1 MPVTQESGLESNQPR
16 LSLIV
21 ELGGFV
27 AESTTQAE
35 GVSPLSRLVFR
46 ILLPVTAVLVIVL
59 GIAYT
64 SDIPVTDLL
73 RDPSATLDGAW
84 YVGLVSIMGVALW
97 AAAAAICLLSLHAAS
112 SYGER
117 QLLIAGG
124 ATSIMLGADDAFLL
138 HEAIKN
144 GLGVPSPVTI
154 AVYGVIAFVL
164 FWRAWPYLRTRSDLS
179 VFLVAAGLF
188 AISVVLDGAGE
199 ANLPTPPYSAVI
211 EDVAKFLGLV
221 TWVTFFAG
229 VGRDLIRE
237 TRTRI

>member
-1 MPVTQESGLESNQPR
+1 M
-16 LSLIV
+16 
-21 ELGGFV
+21 
-27 AESTTQAE
+27 AESRTQAE
-35 GVSPLSRLVFR
+35 GMSPLSRLVFR
-46 ILLPVTAVLVIVL
+46 ILLPVASVLVIIL

-64 SDIPVTDLL
+64 SNVPVSDLL

-124 ATSIMLGADDAFLL
+124 ATSILLGADDAFLL

-154 AVYGVIAFVL
+154 AVYGVIAIVL
-164 FWRAWPYLRTRSDLS
+164 FWRAWPYLRTRPDLS
-179 VFLVAAGLF
+179 VFLVAIGLF
-188 AISVVLDGAGE
+188 AVSVILDAAGE
-199 ANLPTPPYSAVI
+199 ADLPTPPYSAVI

-229 VGRDLIRE
+229 VGRDLIRG
-237 TRTRI
+237 RR